1 MRKSTRNNIENARLL
16 TLEES
21 CTVLGMGRNRTRE
34 WCDRH
39 GATRRLSPR
48 MVRYDKVVIN
58 RVLDE
63 MARAA
68 TDETAQNP
76 MYNRLQGT

>member
-1 MRKSTRNNIENARLL
+1 MRKSTRKNISDARLL

-21 CTVLGMGRNRTRE
+21 CTLLGMGRNRTRE

-39 GATRRLSPR
+39 GATRKLSPR
-48 MVRYDKVVIN
+48 MVRYDKEVIN

-63 MARAA
+63 MAEQAA
-68 TDETAQNP
+68 VSSVTA
-76 MYNRLQGT
+76 

>member
-34 WCDRH
+34 WCDKI

-48 MVRYDKVVIN
+48 MVRYDKMVIN

-68 TDETAQNP
+68 AVTDETA
-76 MYNRLQGT
+76 

>member
-1 MRKSTRNNIENARLL
+1 MKRVRTDIENARLL
-16 TLEES
+16 TLEQA
-21 CTVLGMGRNRTRE
+21 CTVTGMGRTRCRE
-34 WCDRH
+34 FCDRW
-39 GATRRLSPR
+39 GATRILSPR

-68 TDETAQNP
+68 TDETA
-76 MYNRLQGT
+76 